1 MKSSDDG
8 RGLKVTCT
16 WPLSRSGNW
25 LLRYGICVSLTPAIM
40 LNNSP
45 ATWLILPMPGDDG
58 NSLGRDRRIDHHH
71 GGDAK
76 DAASRPNV
84 ILEIEIERIV
94 ERYIDRVCL
103 GDPEQGVTV
112 RRGVHDRLGG
122 DI

>member
-1 MKSSDDG
+1 
-8 RGLKVTCT
+8 
-16 WPLSRSGNW
+16 
-25 LLRYGICVSLTPAIM
+25 
-40 LNNSP
+40 
-45 ATWLILPMPGDDG
+45 MPGDDG

-112 RRGVHDRLGG
+112 GRGVHDRLGG
-122 DI
+122 DIGARAGAIFHYELLTKLN